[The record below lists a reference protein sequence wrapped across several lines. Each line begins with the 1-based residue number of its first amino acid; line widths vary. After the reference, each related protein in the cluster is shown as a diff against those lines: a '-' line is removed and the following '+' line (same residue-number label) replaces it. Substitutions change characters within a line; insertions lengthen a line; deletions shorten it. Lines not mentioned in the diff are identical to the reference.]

1 MHVPS
6 HSVVQQQSPD
16 TSGTMF
22 QKRDPKKSRA
32 ELKNNLAIFAGI
44 IVVCR
49 ASVLLLHLAQQSK

>member
-1 MHVPS
+1 
-6 HSVVQQQSPD
+6 
-16 TSGTMF
+16 MF